1 MALVKRKGPPAV
13 SRYNTR
19 LRKRHIV
26 GRLID
31 DHAATYLRENKIS
44 TTRGRG
50 KRAQEISGEEDP
62 TRVACYPSFF
72 YSYFVS
78 NFKENRNIL
87 GKRRWGT
94 KY

>member
-13 SRYNTR
+13 SRHNTR

-44 TTRGRG
+44 T
-50 KRAQEISGEEDP
+50 KREKKKSSGDP
-62 TRVACYPSFF
+62 TRVACYPGFSTRG
-72 YSYFVS
+72 S
-78 NFKENRNIL
+78 
-87 GKRRWGT
+87 
-94 KY
+94 